1 MELLLL
7 PPELIDSIIDFA
19 VEDQSRHDALNIPLV
34 CRAFVRRF
42 QSHLFAYLTLNGPE
56 DCAKWISR
64 HASSP
69 HLGEYVRHIGI
80 TNFKRPIKRP
90 VIDTSGWSDLS
101 ELLLTCP
108 KTISAAISNLDLDY
122 IPGVKEWYRTL
133 PSIRILSLSSCRC
146 SYISFS
152 SFVWLLPALK
162 ELRLIQLDI
171 TSLYD
176 EHPPRNSGLSHLFV
190 SPGVM
195 PPPDRT
201 RLAELL
207 GSSVPYLASLSVDAA
222 FDEDHSLTGNLVQR
236 TSKSLES
243 LRLKNTMMFHL
254 PTSCKPLLILLAFMN
269 LAHYCPNMDSS
280 LGYIIGFPSKSTQ
293 TARSD
298 YPDQR

>member
-1 MELLLL
+1 MKLLLL
-7 PPELIDSIIDFA
+7 PQELIDSIIDYV
-19 VEDQSRHDALNIPLV
+19 VEDQSRHDALNLPLV
-34 CRAFVRRF
+34 CRAFVRRL

-80 TNFKRPIKRP
+80 TNFKRPG
-90 VIDTSGWSDLS
+90 IDTSGWSDLS

-133 PSIRILSLSSCRC
+133 PSVRILSLASCRC
-146 SYISFS
+146 SYTSFS

-162 ELRLIQLDI
+162 ELRLIQLDM

-176 EHPPRNSGLSHLFV
+176 VHSPRTSHLSHLFV

-207 GSSVPYLASLSVDAA
+207 GSSVPYLASLSVDVT
-222 FDEDHSLTGNLVQR
+222 FDEDHSLTGELVQR
-236 TSKSLES
+236 TAQSLES
-243 LRLKNTMMFHL
+243 LRLKNTMMFQL
-254 PTSCKPLLILLAFMN
+254 PMSCKPLLLLTLAN
-269 LAHYCPNMDSS
+269 LAHIWP
-280 LGYIIGFPSKSTQ
+280 T
-293 TARSD
+293 
-298 YPDQR
+298 